1 MAHRK
6 RRRMSRGPLHWDEG
20 RARSARTS
28 IGALVAILFVLLFG
42 TGSHLAG
49 ARAEP
54 KVNPHG
60 YTSAAVCGSCHEDI
74 HASWKRS
81 LHAMS
86 IRDPIFRS
94 EYMEALVEYGDEARA
109 LCLSCHAP
117 MTMANQDYALTEE
130 VTREGVSCD
139 FCHTVTGVQLN
150 DRKAPYALKPGLVK
164 RSVLKDASSPAHEV
178 AYSEIHSKAEFCGG
192 CHNYTAPGGA
202 RIMSTYQEWLDGPYS
217 REGIQCQDCHMVV
230 RRGNVVR
237 ANLEGTRVST
247 RGSFHVHDL
256 IHDTRQLRSALEI
269 RIIRAVRNGSSLIV
283 DVEVENVGSGHMIPT
298 GVPSREVVVSLE
310 AQVNR
315 RSFRQERRYRKV
327 VADANYHVLG
337 RDYEMLLR
345 GARVLNDNRIA
356 PRETRSERFTFSV
369 PATGRVEL
377 RAAATYVYRPMILKR
392 EMLKI
397 ELGNSE
403 RVVY

>member
-1 MAHRK
+1 
-6 RRRMSRGPLHWDEG
+6 MSRGPLHWDEG
-20 RARSARTS
+20 RARSAGTS
-28 IGALVAILFVLLFG
+28 FGALVAILFVLLFG

-49 ARAEP
+49 ARDEP

-60 YTSAAVCGSCHEDI
+60 YTSAVVCGSCHEDI

-94 EYMEALVEYGDEARA
+94 EYMEALVEYGDEART

-117 MTMANQDYALTEE
+117 MTMANQDFALTEE

-139 FCHTVTGVQLN
+139 FCHTVTGVRLN
-150 DRKAPYALKPGLVK
+150 DRKTPYALKPGLVK

-192 CHNYTAPGGA
+192 CHNYTSPGGA

-237 ANLEGTRVST
+237 PNLEGTRVNT
-247 RGSFHVHDL
+247 GGSFHVHDL

-377 RAAATYVYRPMILKR
+377 RAAATYVYRPMILKQ